1 MTGKLLMA
9 AALALALSQ
18 PAPAIAGDDTWDGLV
33 EVRARGLNSAFLMPG
48 TDFRPYTKVMLDE
61 PEVAFRPGWLRD
73 QQRSRSARMT
83 DADAMR
89 IKEGVSANTID
100 LFVDEFTRA
109 GFEVVTMPGPNVLR
123 VRTAVVNLFIN
134 APDVP
139 TPGRTV
145 SFTTN
150 AGEATLILEAR
161 DSMTLALLARAVD
174 RQEARGL
181 PGPATRVSNTS
192 EFRTVARGWARI
204 SAGHLRTLQEI
215 SPVPEPLTPG
225 QRLN

>member
-1 MTGKLLMA
+1 MTGKLLIITALMLA
-9 AALALALSQ
+9 AAVPVS
-18 PAPAIAGDDTWDGLV
+18 AGPEGENWDGLV
-33 EVRARGLNSAFLMPG
+33 EVRARGLDAAFLMPG

-139 TPGRTV
+139 TAGRTV

-174 RQEARGL
+174 RQDARGL

-192 EFRTVARGWARI
+192 EFRTVARGWART
-204 SAGHLRTLQEI
+204 SAGHLQTLQAI
-215 SPVPEPLTPG
+215 SPVPETLTPG